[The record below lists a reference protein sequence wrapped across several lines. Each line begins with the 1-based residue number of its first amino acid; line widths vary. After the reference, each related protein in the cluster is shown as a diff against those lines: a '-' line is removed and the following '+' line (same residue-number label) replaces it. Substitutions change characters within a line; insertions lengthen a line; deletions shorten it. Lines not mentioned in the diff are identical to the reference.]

1 MNELQRSS
9 GMPLTVSLGL
19 VQKIGQ
25 GRYGRGVRRER
36 DRRTD
41 VQDGRAVAGRYSC
54 EWDHIRRLVRPLKQK
69 GVGNRMDGP

>member
-25 GRYGRGVRRER
+25 GRYGRGVRR
-36 DRRTD
+36 DRVAARSP
-41 VQDGRAVAGRYSC
+41 GAV
-54 EWDHIRRLVRPLKQK
+54 
-69 GVGNRMDGP
+69 

>member
-25 GRYGRGVRRER
+25 GRYGRGVRTLGLALLRG
-36 DRRTD
+36 DT
-41 VQDGRAVAGRYSC
+41 
-54 EWDHIRRLVRPLKQK
+54 
-69 GVGNRMDGP
+69 